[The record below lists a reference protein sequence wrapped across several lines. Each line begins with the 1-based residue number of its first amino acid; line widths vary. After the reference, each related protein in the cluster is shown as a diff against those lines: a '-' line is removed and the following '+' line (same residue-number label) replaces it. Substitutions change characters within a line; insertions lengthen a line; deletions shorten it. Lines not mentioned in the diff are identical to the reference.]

1 MTNTPKG
8 VVGISVVIYIA
19 NSLGKVSIPAC
30 FKIMGFF
37 PNNQS
42 APEFLPRY
50 IFLNPAHYSR
60 YKFDFVMKVLLK
72 LWPNIEI
79 SSTISKISSVGDFP
93 FPSFNISRAIH
104 LETGK

>member
-8 VVGISVVIYIA
+8 VVEISVVIYIA
-19 NSLGKVSIPAC
+19 NSLEKVSIPAC
-30 FKIMGFF
+30 YKIMGFF

-42 APEFLPRY
+42 APEFLPRH

-72 LWPNIEI
+72 L
-79 SSTISKISSVGDFP
+79 
-93 FPSFNISRAIH
+93 
-104 LETGK
+104 